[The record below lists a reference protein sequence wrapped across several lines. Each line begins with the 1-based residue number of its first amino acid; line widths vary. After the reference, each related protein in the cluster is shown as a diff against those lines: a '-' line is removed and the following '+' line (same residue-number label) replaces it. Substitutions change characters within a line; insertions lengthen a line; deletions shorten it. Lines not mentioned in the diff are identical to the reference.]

1 MGIFQITLILAA
13 FLCSLVGGFLF
24 SFAIVVMPGI
34 RSLNDREFIRA
45 FQVMDHII
53 QNNQPIFMIVWIGS
67 IIILIISAVLSI
79 GELYGIE
86 MILMIIAVLFYL
98 AGVQVPTGTINV
110 PLNNKL
116 QILDVNTMDGAERQ
130 IARQQF
136 EKRWVRWNLIR
147 TTFSNLTALLL
158 IILLVLQ

>member
-45 FQVMDHII
+45 FQVMDRII
-53 QNNQPIFMIVWIGS
+53 QNNQPIFMITCIGS

-79 GELYGIE
+79 GELYGLE

-116 QILDVNTMDGAERQ
+116 QILDVNTMDDAERQ
-130 IARQQF
+130 IARQHF

>member
-34 RSLNDREFIRA
+34 RNLNDREFIRA
-45 FQVMDHII
+45 FQVMDRII

-98 AGVQVPTGTINV
+98 AGVQLPTGTINV

-116 QILDVNTMDGAERQ
+116 QKLNVKTMNDAEQQMTR
-130 IARQQF
+130 RQF
-136 EKRWVRWNLIR
+136 ETKWVRWNLIR

-158 IILLVLQ
+158 LILLILQ